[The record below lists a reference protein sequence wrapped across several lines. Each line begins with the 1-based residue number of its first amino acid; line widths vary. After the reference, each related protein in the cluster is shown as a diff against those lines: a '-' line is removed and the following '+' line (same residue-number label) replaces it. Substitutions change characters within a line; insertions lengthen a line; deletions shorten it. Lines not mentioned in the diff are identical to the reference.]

1 MRNKELVSKKVPGS
15 VTDLMYLIFQPRIR
29 RDKPRIRRDKPRIGT
44 SILQCKYPVRLLQ
57 IYLNNRINIIP
68 LHSINIDKQAF
79 GHLFKFERTLIGE
92 TERLKHLFF

>member
-15 VTDLMYLIFQPRIR
+15 VTDLMYLIFQ
-29 RDKPRIRRDKPRIGT
+29 PRIRRDKPRIGT